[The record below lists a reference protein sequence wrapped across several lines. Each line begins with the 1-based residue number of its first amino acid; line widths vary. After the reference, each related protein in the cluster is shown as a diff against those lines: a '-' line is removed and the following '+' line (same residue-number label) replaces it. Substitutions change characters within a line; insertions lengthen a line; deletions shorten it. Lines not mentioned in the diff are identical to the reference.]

1 VDSPDKALEPK
12 KPLGK
17 GTKSRKGKGK
27 KVSKEESEE
36 EVNTEEEDKKDAKM
50 SVFFL

>member
-1 VDSPDKALEPK
+1 VDSPDKAIEPK

-27 KVSKEESEE
+27 KVLKEESEE
-36 EVNTEEEDKKDAKM
+36 EIDTEEEDIKDAKM